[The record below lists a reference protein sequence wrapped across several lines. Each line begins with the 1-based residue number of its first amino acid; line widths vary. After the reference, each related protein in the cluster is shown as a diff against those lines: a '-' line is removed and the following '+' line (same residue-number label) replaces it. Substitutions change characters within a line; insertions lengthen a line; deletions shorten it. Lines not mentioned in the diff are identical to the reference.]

1 MAPTEGRVAKPEHRW
16 GCRHGTPTSDL
27 NSSSQCIKSEATA
40 RRVIAIIIIIIIII
54 IIYWK
59 KQVTNVHA

>member
-1 MAPTEGRVAKPEHRW
+1 VRPRAKV
-16 GCRHGTPTSDL
+16 T
-27 NSSSQCIKSEATA
+27 
-40 RRVIAIIIIIIIII
+40 IIIII

>member
-1 MAPTEGRVAKPEHRW
+1 MNNQQSATFMQWSYQKL
-16 GCRHGTPTSDL
+16 TSL
-27 NSSSQCIKSEATA
+27 LFRTTSLL
-40 RRVIAIIIIIIIII
+40 IIIIIII

>member
-1 MAPTEGRVAKPEHRW
+1 M
-16 GCRHGTPTSDL
+16 
-27 NSSSQCIKSEATA
+27 NSQDCQ
-40 RRVIAIIIIIIIII
+40 RIIIII